1 MILEVVLDVGAEIFL
16 LQDSLLSKTPVSTGL
31 SHFSSLSLPDDDR
44 LTFEANIRIE
54 IRKYRLYSSLP
65 PFLSTCVCISNT
77 KQLPI
82 RFVRLLEPQ
91 PFTPRP
97 PAARLRSCSSH
108 VRLLLRR
115 SSHGISGEFLCS
127 RVRRAAVRIV
137 CGCARFLP
145 RISRGVRVCVR
156 VRHVRVCM
164 CAGWRSNNSWICWT
178 LNTSSVY
185 GCTRNSVIQFI
196 RVKCSNV
203 HVRCPSRSRQ
213 PFWFFCRC
221 NLFFGIIVFAGD
233 RRWNGVMKRVCGW
246 SMSMRKLRCCGIRSI
261 RTTTPRLAN
270 KRRGRLLLPGSIQ
283 TSRSWRRSWTA
294 CWARFVAN
302 AWSIG
307 ARWLWAKV
315 WAYCIAGALG
325 DVGRLDSGQIQ

>member
-1 MILEVVLDVGAEIFL
+1 MRKYFCFKILCYLKHPSALDYHIFL
-16 LQDSLLSKTPVSTGL
+16 LFHYQMTIAI
-31 SHFSSLSLPDDDR
+31 
-44 LTFEANIRIE
+44 TFEANIRIE

-156 VRHVRVCM
+156 ARHVRVCM
-164 CAGWRSNNSWICWT
+164 CAGWRSNNSWIC
-178 LNTSSVY
+178 
-185 GCTRNSVIQFI
+185 
-196 RVKCSNV
+196 
-203 HVRCPSRSRQ
+203 
-213 PFWFFCRC
+213 
-221 NLFFGIIVFAGD
+221 
-233 RRWNGVMKRVCGW
+233 
-246 SMSMRKLRCCGIRSI
+246 
-261 RTTTPRLAN
+261 
-270 KRRGRLLLPGSIQ
+270 
-283 TSRSWRRSWTA
+283 
-294 CWARFVAN
+294 
-302 AWSIG
+302 
-307 ARWLWAKV
+307 
-315 WAYCIAGALG
+315 
-325 DVGRLDSGQIQ
+325 